1 MIPELRRN
9 KILDILN
16 TTKVEH
22 LDNLSSLIG
31 ISESTLRRDL
41 KELSQNGAVE
51 MLRGGGVRLKTNNAE
66 RGIAEKILTNREEK
80 ERIAKAAAAYIKDDD
95 VIFLDPSS
103 LNYIMVSYI
112 QARNIKCVTN
122 SISIINELIE
132 HGIPSMLIGGEVKVS
147 TSSCVGPSATEM
159 LQDLRFSK
167 CFIGANGLS
176 VKMGITSH
184 DGRERLIK
192 QMAIRNSIF
201 AYFLVDS
208 YKHNEVAMQK
218 IADIDEYPVIT
229 GKYFD
234 DYENYENIIV
244 V

>member
-1 MIPELRRN
+1 
-9 KILDILN
+9 
-16 TTKVEH
+16 
-22 LDNLSSLIG
+22 
-31 ISESTLRRDL
+31 
-41 KELSQNGAVE
+41 
-51 MLRGGGVRLKTNNAE
+51 
-66 RGIAEKILTNREEK
+66 
-80 ERIAKAAAAYIKDDD
+80 
-95 VIFLDPSS
+95 
-103 LNYIMVSYI
+103 
-112 QARNIKCVTN
+112 
-122 SISIINELIE
+122 
-132 HGIPSMLIGGEVKVS
+132 
-147 TSSCVGPSATEM
+147 
-159 LQDLRFSK
+159 
-167 CFIGANGLS
+167 
-176 VKMGITSH
+176 MGITSH